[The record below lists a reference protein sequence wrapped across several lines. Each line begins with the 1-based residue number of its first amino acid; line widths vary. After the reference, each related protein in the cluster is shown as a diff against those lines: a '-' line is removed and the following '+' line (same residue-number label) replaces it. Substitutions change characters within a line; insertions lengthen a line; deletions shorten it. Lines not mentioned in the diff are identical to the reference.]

1 MGACYVPWQN
11 SFCVDFLNREIKD
24 TFVFFLVFLCK
35 RLVIPHFQSE
45 CFFPFLTFFGCFM
58 VLYNFIKILIFYD
71 KKSSQTA
78 LLFVSFIKMIL
89 YRVVF

>member
-1 MGACYVPWQN
+1 MEACYVPWQD

-24 TFVFFLVFLCK
+24 TFVFSLVFPLQK
-35 RLVIPHFQSE
+35 ISYTSFSSK
-45 CFFPFLTFFGCFM
+45 FFFLFDIFCCFM

-71 KKSSQTA
+71 KKSSQIA